1 MRTYELTIIVG
12 TEEDETNLGKQ
23 QVDEQLKKTEAKV
36 KKEED
41 KGVRDLA
48 YMIKKREKGHYY
60 YYEFEADPE
69 KVLSL
74 EEELR
79 LLNPLL
85 KHLLIK
91 QDEN

>member
-12 TEEDETNLGKQ
+12 TEEDEATLGKQ
-23 QVDEQLKKTEAKV
+23 QVDEQLKKAQVKV

-41 KGVRDLA
+41 KGIRNFA
-48 YMIKKREKGHYY
+48 YTVKKRDKGHYY
-60 YYEFEADPE
+60 YYELEAEPE
-69 KVLSL
+69 NILAL

-85 KHLLIK
+85 KHLLVK
-91 QDEN
+91 QED

>member
-1 MRTYELTIIVG
+1 MRQYELTIIVG
-12 TEEDETNLGKQ
+12 TEEDEATLGKQ
-23 QVDEQLKKTEAKV
+23 QVNEQLKKASAKV

-48 YMIKKREKGHYY
+48 YTVKKRDKGHYY
-60 YYEFEADPE
+60 YYELEIEPE
-69 KVLSL
+69 NVITL

-85 KHLLIK
+85 KHLLVK
-91 QDEN
+91 KEQ